1 MNGLLKSIRNTN
13 TQKIRFGMFCY
24 TILRDSSLG
33 LRLLTII
40 AFRESHADG
49 QFGQKWSLNFVGCV
63 ILLPLDESLK
73 FSNPWVTGVIAPKM
87 TNLLKPRVGTRQ
99 VPMPQAAQ
107 LPFSD
112 KYLKTISRGAFCT
125 PKRR

>member
-40 AFRESHADG
+40 AFQESHADG
-49 QFGQKWSLNFVGCV
+49 QSGQKWSLNFAGCV
-63 ILLPLDESLK
+63 ILPLDESLK
-73 FSNPWVTGVIAPKM
+73 FPNSWVTGVIAPKM
-87 TNLLKPRVGTRQ
+87 TNLLRPRVETRQ
-99 VPMPQAAQ
+99 VPMPQVAQ

-112 KYLKTISRGAFCT
+112 KYQKTISGGALCT

>member
-1 MNGLLKSIRNTN
+1 MNGLPKSIRNASIQN
-13 TQKIRFGMFCY
+13 IRFVRFCFM
-24 TILRDSSLG
+24 IPRESSLG
-33 LRLLTII
+33 SWLLTNI

-49 QFGQKWSLNFVGCV
+49 QSGQKWSLNFAGCV
-63 ILLPLDESLK
+63 ILPLDESLK
-73 FSNPWVTGVIAPKM
+73 FPNPWVTGVIAPKM
-87 TNLLKPRVGTRQ
+87 TNLLRPRVGIRQ

-112 KYLKTISRGAFCT
+112 KYLEIISGGALCT